1 MPKNNNLQDY
11 LQDLYEGIKSR
22 KPDASKNPQNF
33 RQEIENLARTDDA
46 DAIAAD
52 IRLGKTAYVDS
63 EKITGI
69 IPDYDGSVTGEV
81 VKYTTL
87 QSELPTF
94 LGWEVVNIAAPE
106 DTYSING
113 RELTINF
120 NNSTTTTYQ
129 RAVVKLYVEYSN
141 AAQGAKDRVNMLFK
155 SGSGEDCYIMAK
167 TIDDGLGLTLY
178 SNSGNN
184 ITNEVTF
191 TDPDAEYERVV
202 LTLEVYPKS
211 TGPST
216 LYGTLKFTWVPLAR
230 EV

>member
-94 LGWEVVNIAAPE
+94 LGWEVVKIAAPE

-141 AAQGAKDRVNMLFK
+141 AAQGAKDRVNMLFA
-155 SGSGEDCYIMAK
+155 SGYNEDCYIMAK

-178 SNSGNN
+178 SNSSNY

-211 TGPST
+211 TGPGT
-216 LYGTLKFTWVPLAR
+216 LYGTLTFNWVPLAR
-230 EV
+230 EA